1 MAEKRD
7 CYEILG
13 VSKRATKDEIKS
25 AYRKLAKK
33 FHPDNK
39 ESGDETKFKEVQMA
53 YDILYDDQ
61 KRSTYD
67 QFGYAAF
74 EQPGGG
80 GNPGGANPFGG
91 GFGGEG
97 FDFGDIFNSFF
108 GGGSRR
114 HANPTAPRRGNDVV
128 MRVKVDFMD
137 AVLGRDITIPMN
149 IDETCSACHGSG
161 ARTPHD
167 VKTCPTCNGRG
178 YVRMQR
184 RSLFGTMESE
194 EACPNCGGSGKIIT
208 DKCPSCSGKGY
219 NRKKKDVTVHIL
231 AGINEGQ
238 QIRVN
243 GLGERGANG
252 GPNGDLYVEVVIK
265 PHPNF
270 TRDGNDIHI
279 NVPLDFVDAVLGTD
293 IDVPAVYGEVTLN
306 IPAGTQPGQIL
317 RMKGQGIKDLRSGKP
332 GNQYVHLI
340 VKVPT
345 SLSKEQ
351 KNILESFRAA
361 SNPKDSFFTKFKKTF
376 KI

>member
-1 MAEKRD
+1 
-7 CYEILG
+7 
-13 VSKRATKDEIKS
+13 
-25 AYRKLAKK
+25 
-33 FHPDNK
+33 
-39 ESGDETKFKEVQMA
+39 
-53 YDILYDDQ
+53 
-61 KRSTYD
+61 
-67 QFGYAAF
+67 
-74 EQPGGG
+74 
-80 GNPGGANPFGG
+80 
-91 GFGGEG
+91 
-97 FDFGDIFNSFF
+97 
-108 GGGSRR
+108 
-114 HANPTAPRRGNDVV
+114 
-128 MRVKVDFMD
+128 
-137 AVLGRDITIPMN
+137 
-149 IDETCSACHGSG
+149 
-161 ARTPHD
+161 
-167 VKTCPTCNGRG
+167 
-178 YVRMQR
+178 MQR

-293 IDVPAVYGEVTLN
+293 IDAPAVYGEVTLN